1 MLCLQKLMV
10 NFRILPFFWFC
21 SMRHLKIGLDERS
34 ANTVWTRGVQ
44 IQYSYIKGVHTFA
57 FMEKWIVSLFSLS
70 LSAENMKTH
79 HSNNTIFY
87 ASAQSRKPK
96 FANLALILLNG
107 FVTSGMLLV
116 MLCWWF
122 FWLLTSVDYM

>member
-1 MLCLQKLMV
+1 MLCLQKLTV
-10 NFRILPFFWFC
+10 NFRILPFFWIC
-21 SMRHLKIGLDERS
+21 SMHHLKKL
-34 ANTVWTRGVQ
+34 VWTRGVQ
-44 IQYSYIKGVHTFA
+44 IQYSYIKGVHIFA
-57 FMEKWIVSLFSLS
+57 FMEKWIVSLFSVS